1 MGNVKR
7 KLMKKSNFILSLISI
22 FLPIGLVILFFI
34 EIIVDSIDN
43 FKLNSFHDFLF
54 TLFILWNF
62 TGWFLGLLTGCIG
75 LILSLKSKK
84 KGEHTTSTIIMS
96 IVGISLNL
104 LWILIILH
112 MIPIW
117 MGV

>member
-1 MGNVKR
+1 
-7 KLMKKSNFILSLISI
+7 MKKSNFILSLISI

-34 EIIVDSIDN
+34 EVIVDSIDN

-54 TLFILWNF
+54 ALFILWNF